1 LRAENRKGENM
12 SYVDAFY
19 DRDKDLISVV
29 ERDTKGQRH
38 FKEYPARYVFYYP
51 DPKGK
56 YTSTFGDPLNR
67 VTCKNLKEFH
77 KELRIHSNTKL
88 FESDINP
95 IFRCL
100 EDNYLNQDAP
110 KLNVAFWDIEVDFDP
125 ERGYAS
131 PDDAFMPITAIA
143 VHLQW
148 LDTMVCLAIPPK
160 TMSMEEA
167 TKAVEEFPNTMLF
180 DNEADMLSTFL
191 DLIEDADVLSGWNS
205 EGFDMPYTVNRIIK
219 VLSKEDTRRL
229 CLWDNLPK
237 KREYEKFGKAAV
249 TYDLIGRVHLDSLE
263 LYRKYT
269 YEERHSYRLDAI
281 AEYELGETKTQ
292 YEGTLDQLYNNDF
305 KKFIEYNRQDCA
317 LLDKLDKKLKFLD
330 LANKLAHENT
340 VLLQTTMGAVAVTEQ
355 AIINEAHR
363 RGFIVPNRKK
373 RDESEST
380 QAAGAYVAYPKK
392 GIHEW
397 IGSVDINSLYPSAIR
412 ALNMGPETIVG
423 QLRQDYTKNYIDEQM
438 VRHGKS
444 FAAAW
449 EGLFSS
455 LEYQYVMERNVAKEI
470 VIDWENGGSDTLTG
484 AQIYDLIFDSNQPWM
499 ISANGTIF
507 TYEKDGIIPG
517 LLARWYAERKDMQK
531 KLKECITAGNKI
543 EEEYWDK
550 RQLVKKIN
558 LNSLY
563 GAILNAGCRFFDQRI
578 GQSTTLT
585 GRTITK
591 HMASKINEIITGEYD
606 YKGKSIIYGDTDSCY
621 FSAYPV
627 LKKDIDSGKLPWT
640 KETVVT
646 LYDQIADEVNA
657 SFVKLMQDACHC
669 PKTRGEVIKAGREI
683 VASKGLFITKK
694 RYAVL
699 YYDKE
704 GKRADVDGKPGKI
717 KAMGLDLKRSDTP
730 VVIQDFLSEVLTKVL
745 TGSEKEQV
753 LDYITEFRTEFKTRP
768 GWEKGSPKRANN
780 ITEYE
785 AKEKK
790 QGKANMPGHVRA
802 SINWNTL
809 KRMNGD
815 KYSMSITDGAKVI
828 VCKIKDN
835 PMAFTSV
842 AYPVDELRLPT
853 WFKELPFDDAEMENT
868 VIDEKL
874 ENLIGVLEWDIS
886 QTRSDNNFNKLFD
899 FE

>member
-1 LRAENRKGENM
+1 M

-19 DRDKDLISVV
+19 DRDDDMIRVV
-29 ERDTKGQRH
+29 ERDDKRQRH
-38 FKEYPARYVFYYP
+38 YKDHPAKHIFYYY

-56 YTSTFGDPLNR
+56 FQSIKGEPLTR
-67 VTCKNLKEFH
+67 VNCKNVKEFR
-77 KELRIHSNTKL
+77 KELAIHSNKRL
-88 FESDINP
+88 YESDINP

-100 EDNYLNQDAP
+100 EDHYLNIDAP
-110 KLNVAFWDIEVDFDP
+110 NLNVAFWDIEVDFDP

-148 LDTMVCLAIPPK
+148 LDTLVCLAIPPK
-160 TMSMEEA
+160 TMSMSEA
-167 TKAVEEFPNTMLF
+167 EKAISEFPNTMLF
-180 DNEADMLSTFL
+180 ENEADMLDTFL
-191 DLIEDADVLSGWNS
+191 ELIQDADVLSGWNS
-205 EGFDMPYTVNRIIK
+205 EGFDIPYTVNRVTK
-219 VLSKEDTRRL
+219 VLSKEDTRRF
-229 CLWDNLPK
+229 CLWNCYPK
-237 KREYEKFGKAAV
+237 KREYEKFGKTAV
-249 TYDLIGRVHLDSLE
+249 TYDLIGRVHVDYLE

-281 AEYELGETKTQ
+281 GEMELGENKTV

-305 KKFIEYNRQDCA
+305 KRFIEYNRQDCA
-317 LLDKLDKKLKFLD
+317 LVNKLDKKLKFLD
-330 LANKLAHENT
+330 LANKIAHENT
-340 VLLQTTMGAVAVTEQ
+340 VLLATTMGAVAVTEQ

-363 RGFIVPNRKK
+363 RGMIVPNRKK
-373 RDESEST
+373 MEEHGDT

-397 IGSVDINSLYPSAIR
+397 IGSLDINSLYPSAIR

-423 QLRQDYTKNYIDEQM
+423 QLRQDGTKAYIETEIAK
-438 VRHGKS
+438 GKS
-444 FAAAW
+444 FASAW
-449 EGLFSS
+449 EGVFGS
-455 LEYQYVMERNVAKEI
+455 LEYTSVMNREVGRDI
-470 VIDWENGGSDTLTG
+470 TIDWEGGGSDTLSA

-499 ISANGTIF
+499 LSANGTIF
-507 TYEKDGIIPG
+507 TYEKEGVISG
-517 LLARWYAERKDMQK
+517 LLARWYKERKEMQA
-531 KLKECITAGNKI
+531 KLKECIQAGNKI

-550 RQLVKKIN
+550 RQLVKKIL

-563 GAILNAGCRFFDQRI
+563 GAILNPGCRFFDNRI

-585 GRTITK
+585 GRQIAK
-591 HMASKINEIITGEYD
+591 HMAGKVNEIITGEYD
-606 YKGKSIIYGDTDSCY
+606 HVGKAIIYGDTDSCY
-621 FSAYPV
+621 FSAYV
-627 LKKDIDSGKLPWT
+627 ALKKDIDKNLIPWSKESIIELYDT
-640 KETVVT
+640 IGETVNGT
-646 LYDQIADEVNA
+646 FIK
-657 SFVKLMQDACHC
+657 FMQDAFHC
-669 PKTRGEVIKAGREI
+669 PKTRGDVIKAGREI

-704 GKRADVDGKPGKI
+704 GKRSDTGGSPGKI

-730 VVIQDFLSEVLTKVL
+730 VVIQDFLSEVLTRVL
-745 TGSEKEQV
+745 TGKAKDEV
-753 LDYITEFRTEFKTRP
+753 LQYISDFRTEFKTRP

-780 ITEYE
+780 ITEYQ

-790 QGKANMPGHVRA
+790 AGKANMPGHVRA

-809 KRMNGD
+809 KRMMDD
-815 KYSMSITDGAKVI
+815 KYSMNIVDGMKVI
-828 VCKIKDN
+828 VCKVKDN
-835 PMAFTSV
+835 PMGYTSV
-842 AYPVDELRLPT
+842 AYPVDELRLPQ
-853 WFKELPFDDAEMENT
+853 WFKDLPFDNALMETT

-886 QTRSDNNFNKLFD
+886 STRSDNTFSKLFD